1 MTTINEQQVR
11 HIAHLARLALTDD
24 EVTRYRQDLGEVL
37 TYVEQLNEVNTD
49 GIAPTAHAMPV
60 VNAFREDVPTDSLGV
75 DATLQNAP
83 DRADGYFK
91 VPKVLDQRTA

>member
-1 MTTINEQQVR
+1 
-11 HIAHLARLALTDD
+11 
-24 EVTRYRQDLGEVL
+24 
-37 TYVEQLNEVNTD
+37 
-49 GIAPTAHAMPV
+49 MPV

>member
-37 TYVEQLNEVNTD
+37 TYVEQLN
-49 GIAPTAHAMPV
+49 
-60 VNAFREDVPTDSLGV
+60 
-75 DATLQNAP
+75 
-83 DRADGYFK
+83 
-91 VPKVLDQRTA
+91 